1 MSGLLGILFPLQVI
15 WLIIL
20 TVITVR
26 MVRHYR
32 RLTGQTTKTG
42 LKEILDSILDVQTR
56 IQREYAHHGKEINE
70 LQKTSVTH
78 VQRLGIVRFNP
89 FSDTGGSQSFTFA
102 MLDGNDNGVVVTSL
116 YARTGNRWYIK
127 KVHEGVGVGVELS
140 REEQEAIRIARKSGR
155 TVKTGTTVQQA

>member
-1 MSGLLGILFPLQVI
+1 MSGLLGILYPLQVI

-42 LKEILDSILDVQTR
+42 LKEILDSILDVQSR

-70 LQKTSVTH
+70 LQRTSVTH

-89 FSDTGGSQSFTFA
+89 FSDTGGNQSFCLA
-102 MLDGNDNGVVVTSL
+102 LLDGHDNGIVISSL
-116 YARTGNRWYIK
+116 HSRDQTRVYAKAIK
-127 KVHEGVGVGVELS
+127 EGKTEGQQLS
-140 REEQEAIRIARKSGR
+140 KDEKEAIRLAQE
-155 TVKTGTTVQQA
+155 T